1 MFSDFINKQGN
12 RTCFIINH
20 KNMKKNYALLL
31 LSVAALTAN
40 AQQINGDFD
49 SAWEKCVPWDSKGNT
64 MTEGVQ
70 PQGWHMANVL
80 LAGKVGEKITRS
92 AKGEPANYAVKVKNI
107 YNSAVKQNIPG
118 YFTLG
123 TPWATAE
130 TKNLSVRN
138 SDGGTFGGKEF
149 TYHPDAISFEYQ
161 RDNSNGT
168 DEPATVLAYL
178 WNGTWTQKDVP
189 GNTALGALAW
199 WGSATRVDMQN
210 RERNVLGINKT
221 ATGGDVTKTEGA
233 TLVATI
239 DHAITESTEG
249 EWKTDTIPFVYKKG
263 CETAGVENINVI
275 FSSANYFGPQS
286 DIKKGNSLTVD
297 NVKLIYYHALSSLK
311 PTDNNGN
318 DIDINFS
325 PDTLNYTVEST
336 YDPYWTTVGY
346 TKKGVGATVE
356 TAYDDLTGQYVLTV
370 KGEDYDAETNPEAMS
385 VYTIQYQKAAPTLT
399 SLNVAGHEF
408 IPVGNTSTDFTAT
421 GNCYTDE
428 ISYVASSEK
437 ATVEQTY
444 NEAEHK
450 LTLTVSEAGCPSS
463 VYTVTFEGQSK
474 EAAYQIANADFENW
488 TDDEN
493 AKIAEGWNSFDTAAG
508 LFASFAS
515 MSPMPQKI
523 EGYKGNGVRIVSK
536 DLLGTYANGNLTTGH
551 INMGSTNPTDAS
563 NYNFTDR
570 TDVNGNMPFA
580 GRPDAF
586 EVYARFTPGTAK
598 AAADAEQ
605 EQPALQGRVQ
615 LILHKDA
622 AYHDP
627 EIAEMADEKVGSANV
642 LIPATEEWT
651 KFTGEFSYTTDVT
664 PEVQYLLA
672 SATTNPVPGASKDD
686 QLDLDELRLIYYS
699 TLKDLQIDG
708 KTVEGFSPEKTEYAI
723 ESDNADILNTI
734 TVEKKGVG
742 ASVEKNVD
750 LTNNVC
756 TITVK
761 GNDYDVNPANKTV
774 YTVKL
779 THTTSIGSVSADNA
793 ANHKTYTIG
802 GVRTD
807 KPAAGLYIVDG
818 KKKMVK

>member
-1 MFSDFINKQGN
+1 MFSGFIQEQLNHTLLIKNNK
-12 RTCFIINH
+12 
-20 KNMKKNYALLL
+20 MKKNYALLL

-64 MTEGVQ
+64 FSKGVQ
-70 PQGWHMANVL
+70 PQGWHMANVV
-80 LAGKVGEKITRS
+80 LAGEVGEKVTRS
-92 AKGEPANYAVKVKNI
+92 AEDEPANYAVKVNNI
-107 YNSAVKQNIPG
+107 YNSIVKQNIPG

-130 TKNLSVRN
+130 TKGVKVRN

-189 GNTALGALAW
+189 GNNAIGVFS
-199 WGSATRVDMQN
+199 WGSATRVDMLN
-210 RERNVLGINKT
+210 RERNVLGMSKT

-249 EWKTDTIPFVYKKG
+249 EWKTDTIPFVYKEG

-286 DIKKGNSLTVD
+286 DIKAGNSLTVD

-311 PTDNNGN
+311 PTDNYGY
-318 DIDINFS
+318 DVDINFS
-325 PDTLNYTVEST
+325 PDTFNYTVEST
-336 YDPYWTTVGY
+336 YDPDWTTVGY

-356 TAYDDLTGQYVLTV
+356 AAYDDLTGQYVLTV

-408 IPVGNTSTDFTAT
+408 IPVGNTSTNFTAT

-444 NEAEHK
+444 DEAEHK

-536 DLLGTYANGNLTTGH
+536 DLWVAYANGNITTGH
-551 INMGSTNPTDAS
+551 INMGSTDPTDAS

-598 AAADAEQ
+598 AATDEAQ

-627 EIAEMADEKVGSANV
+627 ELAEMADEKVGSANV

-651 KFTGEFSYTTDVT
+651 KFTGEFSYTTDEA

-708 KTVEGFSPEKTEYAI
+708 KTIEGFSPEKTEYTI
-723 ESDNADILNTI
+723 ESDNADLLNTI
-734 TVEKKGVG
+734 TFEKKGVG

-750 LTNNVC
+750 LTNKVC
-756 TITVK
+756 TITVY

-779 THTTSIGSVSADNA
+779 TPTTSIGSVSADNA
-793 ANHKTYTIG
+793 ANHKTYTLG
-802 GVRTD
+802 GVRIN

-818 KKKMVK
+818 KKKVIK

>member
-1 MFSDFINKQGN
+1 MFSGFIQEQLNHTLLIKNNK
-12 RTCFIINH
+12 
-20 KNMKKNYALLL
+20 MKKNYALLL
-31 LSVAALTAN
+31 LSVVALTAN

-49 SAWEKCVPWDSKGNT
+49 AAWEKCVPWDSKGNT
-64 MTEGVQ
+64 MKKGVQ
-70 PQGWHMANVL
+70 PQGWHMANVV
-80 LAGKVGEKITRS
+80 LAGEVGEKVTRS
-92 AKGEPANYAVKVKNI
+92 AEDEPANYAVKVNNI
-107 YNSAVKQNIPG
+107 YNSIVKQNIPG

-130 TKNLSVRN
+130 TKGVKVRN
-138 SDGGTFGGKEF
+138 SDGGTFGGMKF

-189 GNTALGALAW
+189 GNNAIGVFS
-199 WGSATRVDMQN
+199 WGNATRVDMQN
-210 RERNVLGINKT
+210 RERNVLGMSKT

-249 EWKTDTIPFVYKKG
+249 EWKTDTIPFVYKEG

-286 DIKKGNSLTVD
+286 DIKAGNSLTVD

-311 PTDNNGN
+311 PTDNNGY
-318 DIDINFS
+318 DVDINFS
-325 PDTLNYTVEST
+325 PDTFNYTVEST
-336 YDPYWTTVGY
+336 YDPNRTTVGY

-356 TAYDDLTGQYVLTV
+356 AAYDDLTGQYVLTV

-408 IPVGNTSTDFTAT
+408 IPMDNTCKDFTAT

-444 NEAEHK
+444 DEAEHK

-463 VYTVTFEGQSK
+463 VYTVTFEGKSK

-536 DLLGTYANGNLTTGH
+536 DLWVAYANGNLTTGH
-551 INMGSTNPTDAS
+551 INMGSADPTDAS

-598 AAADAEQ
+598 AATDEAQ

-627 EIAEMADEKVGSANV
+627 ELAEMADEKVGSANV

-651 KFTGEFSYTTDVT
+651 KFTGEFSYTTDAT

-708 KTVEGFSPEKTEYAI
+708 KTVEGFSPEKTEYTI
-723 ESDNADILNTI
+723 ESDNADLLNTI
-734 TVEKKGVG
+734 TFEKKGVG

-750 LTNNVC
+750 PINNVC

-779 THTTSIGSVSADNA
+779 TSTTSIGSVSADNA
-793 ANHKTYTIG
+793 ANHKTYTLG
-802 GVRTD
+802 GVRIN

-818 KKKMVK
+818 KKKVVK

>member
-1 MFSDFINKQGN
+1 
-12 RTCFIINH
+12 
-20 KNMKKNYALLL
+20 MKKDYALIL
-31 LSVAALTAN
+31 LSVTALTAN
-40 AQQINGDFD
+40 AQQINGNFD
-49 SAWEKCVPWDSKGNT
+49 SEWVKCVPWDSKGNT
-64 MTEGVQ
+64 SKKGMQ
-70 PQGWHMANVL
+70 PQGWNMANVV
-80 LAGKVGEKITRS
+80 LAGEVGEKLTRS
-92 AKGEPANYAVKVKNI
+92 AEGEPANYAVKVNNI
-107 YNSAVKQNIPG
+107 YNKTAKQNVPG
-118 YFTLG
+118 YFSLG

-130 TKNLSVRN
+130 TKGLNVRN
-138 SDGGTFGGKEF
+138 SDGGVFGGKKF

-168 DEPATVLAYL
+168 DEQATVLAYL

-189 GNTALGALAW
+189 GNTAIGVFG
-199 WGSATRVDMQN
+199 WGNATRVDMQN
-210 RERNVLGINKT
+210 RDRNVLGMDET
-221 ATGGDVTKTEGA
+221 ATGGEVTKTEGA
-233 TLVATI
+233 TLVASLNY
-239 DHAITESTEG
+239 AITESTDG
-249 EWKTDTIPFVYKKG
+249 EWKTDTIPFVYTEG
-263 CETAGVENINVI
+263 CENAGVENINVV
-275 FSSANYFGPQS
+275 FSSTNYFGAQS
-286 DIKKGNSLTVD
+286 DIKPGNSLSVD

-311 PTDNNGN
+311 PTDDYGY

-325 PDTLNYTVEST
+325 PDTYNYTVEST
-336 YDPYWTTVGY
+336 YDPDWTTVGY

-356 TAYDDLTGQYVLTV
+356 TAYDDLTGQYVITV

-408 IPVGNTSTDFTAT
+408 IPAGNTNKNFTAT
-421 GNCYTDE
+421 GNCYVNE
-428 ISYVASSEK
+428 ISYVASSEN

-444 NEAEHK
+444 DEAENK
-450 LTLTVSEAGCPSS
+450 LTLTVSETGCPSS
-463 VYTVTFEGQSK
+463 VYTVAFEGKSK
-474 EAAYQIANADFENW
+474 EAAYQIPNSDFENW
-488 TDDEN
+488 TGDES
-493 AKIAEGWNSFDTAAG
+493 AKLAEGWNSFDTAAG
-508 LFASFAS
+508 LFASFAA

-523 EGYKGNGVRIVSK
+523 EGYNGNGVRIVSK
-536 DLLGTYANGNLTTGH
+536 DLWVAYANGNLTTGH
-551 INMGSTNPTDAS
+551 INMGSTNPADAT

-598 AAADAEQ
+598 AQEGD

-627 EIAEMADEKVGSANV
+627 ELAEMVDKKVASANV

-651 KFTGEFSYTTDVT
+651 KFTGEFSYATDEA

-686 QLDLDELRLIYYS
+686 QLDLDDLRLIYYS

-708 KTVEGFSPEKTEYAI
+708 KTIEGFSPENTEYDI

-734 TVEKKGVG
+734 TFEKKGVG
-742 ASVEKNVD
+742 ATVEKNVD
-750 LTNNVC
+750 LINNVC
-756 TITVK
+756 TITVY
-761 GNDYDVNPANKTV
+761 GNDYDVNPDNKTV
-774 YTVKL
+774 YTIKL
-779 THTTSIGSVSADNA
+779 TRATAISNISADNA

-802 GVRTD
+802 GVRVNN
-807 KPAAGLYIVDG
+807 KPATGLYIVDG
-818 KKKMVK
+818 KKKVVK

>member
-1 MFSDFINKQGN
+1 MFSGFIQEQLNHTLLIKNNK
-12 RTCFIINH
+12 
-20 KNMKKNYALLL
+20 MKKNYALLL

-49 SAWEKCVPWDSKGNT
+49 SEWEKCVPWDSKGNT
-64 MTEGVQ
+64 FSKGVQ
-70 PQGWHMANVL
+70 PQGWHMANVV
-80 LAGKVGEKITRS
+80 LAGEVGEKVTRS
-92 AKGEPANYAVKVKNI
+92 AEDEPANYAVKVNNI
-107 YNSAVKQNIPG
+107 YNSIVKQNIPG

-130 TKNLSVRN
+130 TKGVKVRN

-189 GNTALGALAW
+189 GNNAIGVFS

-210 RERNVLGINKT
+210 RERNVLGMSKT

-249 EWKTDTIPFVYKKG
+249 EWKTDTIPFVYKEG

-286 DIKKGNSLTVD
+286 DIKAGNSLTVD

-311 PTDNNGN
+311 PTDNNGY
-318 DIDINFS
+318 DVDINFS

-336 YDPYWTTVGY
+336 YDPNWTTVGY

-356 TAYDDLTGQYVLTV
+356 TAYDDLTGQYVITV

-408 IPVGNTSTDFTAT
+408 IPMDNTSKDFTAT

-444 NEAEHK
+444 DEAEHK

-463 VYTVTFEGQSK
+463 VYTVTFEGKSK

-536 DLLGTYANGNLTTGH
+536 DLWVAYANGNLTTGH
-551 INMGSTNPTDAS
+551 INMGSADPTDAS

-627 EIAEMADEKVGSANV
+627 ELAEMADEKVGSANV

-651 KFTGEFSYTTDVT
+651 KFTGEFSYTTDEA
-664 PEVQYLLA
+664 PEMQYLLA

-699 TLKDLQIDG
+699 TLKGLQIDG
-708 KTVEGFSPEKTEYAI
+708 KTIEGFSPEKTEYTI
-723 ESDNADILNTI
+723 ESDNADLLNTI

-742 ASVEKNVD
+742 ARVEKDVD
-750 LTNNVC
+750 PINNVC
-756 TITVK
+756 TITVY

-779 THTTSIGSVSADNA
+779 TSTTSIGSVSADNA

-802 GVRTD
+802 GVRIN

-818 KKKMVK
+818 KKKVVK

>member
-1 MFSDFINKQGN
+1 MFSGFINKQGN
-12 RTCFIINH
+12 RTCFIINYN
-20 KNMKKNYALLL
+20 KMKKNYALLL

-64 MTEGVQ
+64 TKKGVQ
-70 PQGWHMANVL
+70 PQGWHMANVV
-80 LAGKVGEKITRS
+80 LAGTVGEKITRS
-92 AKGEPANYAVKVKNI
+92 AEGEPANYAVKVSNI
-107 YNSAVKQNIPG
+107 YNKTAKQNVPG
-118 YFTLG
+118 YFSLG

-130 TKNLSVRN
+130 TWFTKVRN

-189 GNTALGALAW
+189 GNTEVGIAG
-199 WGSATRVDMQN
+199 WGNATRVDMEN

-249 EWKTDTIPFVYKKG
+249 EWKTDTIPFVYKEG

-311 PTDNNGN
+311 PTDNNGY
-318 DIDINFS
+318 DVDINFS

-336 YDPYWTTVGY
+336 YDPNRTTVGY

-408 IPVGNTSTDFTAT
+408 IPMDNTSKDFTAT

-428 ISYVASSEK
+428 ISYVASSER

-444 NEAEHK
+444 DEAEHK

-463 VYTVTFEGQSK
+463 VYTVTFEGKSK

-536 DLLGTYANGNLTTGH
+536 DLWVAYANGNLTTGH
-551 INMGSTNPTDAS
+551 INMGSANPADAT

-598 AAADAEQ
+598 AVTDEAE

-651 KFTGEFSYTTDVT
+651 KFTGEFSYTTDAT

-708 KTVEGFSPEKTEYAI
+708 KTIEGFSPEKTEYTI
-723 ESDNADILNTI
+723 ESNNADILNTI

-742 ASVEKNVD
+742 ASVDKDVD

-779 THTTSIGSVSADNA
+779 TPKTSIGSVSADNA

-818 KKKMVK
+818 KKKVVK

>member
-1 MFSDFINKQGN
+1 
-12 RTCFIINH
+12 
-20 KNMKKNYALLL
+20 MKKNYALLL

-49 SAWEKCVPWDSKGNT
+49 SEWEKCVPWDSKGNT
-64 MTEGVQ
+64 FSKGVQ
-70 PQGWHMANVL
+70 PQGWHMANVV
-80 LAGKVGEKITRS
+80 LAGEVGEKVTRS
-92 AKGEPANYAVKVKNI
+92 AEDEPANYAVKVNNI
-107 YNSAVKQNIPG
+107 YNSIVKQNIPG

-130 TKNLSVRN
+130 TFITKVRN
-138 SDGGTFGGKEF
+138 SDGGTFGGMEF

-178 WNGTWTQKDVP
+178 WKGTWTQKDVP
-189 GNTALGALAW
+189 GNTAIGLLSW
-199 WGSATRVDMQN
+199 WGNATRVDMEN
-210 RERNVLGINKT
+210 RERNVLGMGGT
-221 ATGGDVTKTEGA
+221 ATGGDVTKTDGA

-249 EWKTDTIPFVYKKG
+249 EWKTDTIPFVYKEG

-286 DIKKGNSLTVD
+286 DIKAGNSLTVD

-311 PTDNNGN
+311 PTDNNGY
-318 DIDINFS
+318 DVDINFS

-336 YDPYWTTVGY
+336 YDPDWTTVGY

-356 TAYDDLTGQYVLTV
+356 AAYDDLTGQYVITV

-408 IPVGNTSTDFTAT
+408 VTAGNTSTDFTAT

-428 ISYVASSEK
+428 VSYAVSSEN

-444 NEAEHK
+444 DEAEHK
-450 LTLTVSEAGCPSS
+450 LTLTVSETGCPSS

-508 LFASFAS
+508 IFASFAS

-536 DLLGTYANGNLTTGH
+536 NLWVAYANGNITTGH
-551 INMGSTNPTDAS
+551 INMGSTNPADAT

-598 AAADAEQ
+598 AATDEAE

-627 EIAEMADEKVGSANV
+627 EMAEMADEKVGSANV

-651 KFTGEFSYTTDVT
+651 KFTGEFSYTTDAT

-686 QLDLDELRLIYYS
+686 QLDLDELHLIYYS

-708 KTVEGFSPEKTEYAI
+708 KTIEEFAPEKTEYTI
-723 ESDNADILNTI
+723 ESDNADLLNTI
-734 TVEKKGVG
+734 TFEKKGVG
-742 ASVEKNVD
+742 ARVEKDVD

-756 TITVK
+756 TITVY

-779 THTTSIGSVSADNA
+779 TSTTSIGSVSADNA
-793 ANHKTYTIG
+793 ANHKTYTLG
-802 GVRTD
+802 GVRIN

-818 KKKMVK
+818 KKKVMK

>member
-1 MFSDFINKQGN
+1 M
-12 RTCFIINH
+12 
-20 KNMKKNYALLL
+20 
-31 LSVAALTAN
+31 
-40 AQQINGDFD
+40 
-49 SAWEKCVPWDSKGNT
+49 
-64 MTEGVQ
+64 
-70 PQGWHMANVL
+70 
-80 LAGKVGEKITRS
+80 
-92 AKGEPANYAVKVKNI
+92 
-107 YNSAVKQNIPG
+107 
-118 YFTLG
+118 
-123 TPWATAE
+123 
-130 TKNLSVRN
+130 
-138 SDGGTFGGKEF
+138 
-149 TYHPDAISFEYQ
+149 
-161 RDNSNGT
+161 
-168 DEPATVLAYL
+168 
-178 WNGTWTQKDVP
+178 
-189 GNTALGALAW
+189 
-199 WGSATRVDMQN
+199 
-210 RERNVLGINKT
+210 
-221 ATGGDVTKTEGA
+221 
-233 TLVATI
+233 
-239 DHAITESTEG
+239 
-249 EWKTDTIPFVYKKG
+249 
-263 CETAGVENINVI
+263 
-275 FSSANYFGPQS
+275 
-286 DIKKGNSLTVD
+286 D

-311 PTDNNGN
+311 PTDNYGY
-318 DIDINFS
+318 DVDINFS
-325 PDTLNYTVEST
+325 PDTFNYTVEST
-336 YDPYWTTVGY
+336 YDPDWTTVGY

-356 TAYDDLTGQYVLTV
+356 AAYDDLTDQYVITV

-408 IPVGNTSTDFTAT
+408 VTAGSTSTDFTAT

-428 ISYVASSEK
+428 VSYVASSEK

-444 NEAEHK
+444 DEAKHK

-463 VYTVTFEGQSK
+463 VYTVTFEGKSK

-508 LFASFAS
+508 IFASFAS

-536 DLLGTYANGNLTTGH
+536 DLLGVAYANGNLTTGH
-551 INMGSTNPTDAS
+551 INMGSTNPADAT

-598 AAADAEQ
+598 AATDEAE

-651 KFTGEFSYTTDVT
+651 KFTGEFSYATDEA

-708 KTVEGFSPEKTEYAI
+708 KTIEGFSPEKTEYTI
-723 ESDNADILNTI
+723 ESDNADLLNTI
-734 TVEKKGVG
+734 TFEKKGVG

-750 LTNNVC
+750 PINNVC

-779 THTTSIGSVSADNA
+779 TSTTSIGSVSADNA
-793 ANHKTYTIG
+793 ANHKTYTLG
-802 GVRTD
+802 GVRIN

>member
-1 MFSDFINKQGN
+1 MFSGFIQEQLNHTLLIKNNK
-12 RTCFIINH
+12 
-20 KNMKKNYALLL
+20 MKKNYALLL

-49 SAWEKCVPWDSKGNT
+49 AAWEKCVPWDSKGNT
-64 MTEGVQ
+64 TPQGVQ
-70 PQGWHMANVL
+70 PQGWHMANVV
-80 LAGKVGEKITRS
+80 LAGKVGEKVTRS
-92 AKGEPANYAVKVKNI
+92 AEDEPANYAVKVNNI
-107 YNSAVKQNIPG
+107 YNSIVKQNIPG

-130 TKNLSVRN
+130 TLFTKVRN
-138 SDGGTFGGKEF
+138 SDGGTFGGMEF

-168 DEPATVLAYL
+168 DEQATVLAYL

-189 GNTALGALAW
+189 GNTEVGVFG
-199 WGSATRVDMQN
+199 WGSATRVDMEN
-210 RERNVLGINKT
+210 RERNVLGMGGT

-249 EWKTDTIPFVYKKG
+249 EWKTDTIPFVYKEG

-286 DIKKGNSLTVD
+286 DIKAGNSLTVD

-311 PTDNNGN
+311 PTDNYGY
-318 DIDINFS
+318 DVDINFS
-325 PDTLNYTVEST
+325 PDTFNYTVEST
-336 YDPYWTTVGY
+336 YDPDWTTVGY

-356 TAYDDLTGQYVLTV
+356 AAYDDLTGQYVITV

-408 IPVGNTSTDFTAT
+408 VTAGSTSTDFTAT

-428 ISYVASSEK
+428 VSYVASSEK

-444 NEAEHK
+444 DEAEHK

-493 AKIAEGWNSFDTAAG
+493 TKIAEGWNSFDTAAG
-508 LFASFAS
+508 IFASFAS

-536 DLLGTYANGNLTTGH
+536 DLWVAYANGNITTGH
-551 INMGSTNPTDAS
+551 INMGSANPADAT

-598 AAADAEQ
+598 AATDEAE

-627 EIAEMADEKVGSANV
+627 EMAEMADEKVGSANV

-651 KFTGEFSYTTDVT
+651 KFTGEFSYATDAT

-686 QLDLDELRLIYYS
+686 QLDLDELHLIYYS

-708 KTVEGFSPEKTEYAI
+708 KTIKGFSPEKTEYTI
-723 ESDNADILNTI
+723 ESDNADLLNTI
-734 TVEKKGVG
+734 TFEKKGVG

-750 LTNNVC
+750 PINNVC
-756 TITVK
+756 TITVY

-779 THTTSIGSVSADNA
+779 TSTTSIGSISADNA
-793 ANHKTYTIG
+793 ANHKTYTLG
-802 GVRTD
+802 GVRIN

-818 KKKMVK
+818 KKKVVK

>member
-1 MFSDFINKQGN
+1 MFSGFIQEQLNHTLLIKNNK
-12 RTCFIINH
+12 
-20 KNMKKNYALLL
+20 MKKNYALLL

-49 SAWEKCVPWDSKGNT
+49 SEWEKCVPWDSKGNT
-64 MTEGVQ
+64 FSKGVQ
-70 PQGWHMANVL
+70 PQGWHMANVV
-80 LAGKVGEKITRS
+80 LAGEVGEKVTRS
-92 AKGEPANYAVKVKNI
+92 AEDEPANYAVKVNNI
-107 YNSAVKQNIPG
+107 YNSIVKQNIPG

-130 TKNLSVRN
+130 TKGVKVRN

-149 TYHPDAISFEYQ
+149 PYHPDAISFEYQ

-178 WNGTWTQKDVP
+178 WKGTWTQKDVP
-189 GNTALGALAW
+189 GNNAVGVFS
-199 WGSATRVDMQN
+199 WGSATRVDMEN
-210 RERNVLGINKT
+210 RERNVLGMSKT

-249 EWKTDTIPFVYKKG
+249 EWKTDTIPFVYKEG

-286 DIKKGNSLTVD
+286 DIKAGNSLTVD

-311 PTDNNGN
+311 PTDNYGY
-318 DIDINFS
+318 DVDINFS
-325 PDTLNYTVEST
+325 PDTFNYTVEST
-336 YDPYWTTVGY
+336 YDPDWTTVGY

-356 TAYDDLTGQYVLTV
+356 AAYDDLTGQYVITV

-408 IPVGNTSTDFTAT
+408 IPMDNTSKDFTAT

-437 ATVEQTY
+437 AKMEQTY
-444 NEAEHK
+444 DEAEHK

-536 DLLGTYANGNLTTGH
+536 DLWVAYANGNITTGH
-551 INMGSTNPTDAS
+551 INMGSTDPTDAS

-586 EVYARFTPGTAK
+586 EVYARFAPGTAK
-598 AAADAEQ
+598 AATDEAE

-651 KFTGEFSYTTDVT
+651 KFTGEFSYTTDEA

-699 TLKDLQIDG
+699 TLKNLQIDG
-708 KTVEGFSPEKTEYAI
+708 KTIEGFSPEKTEYTI
-723 ESDNADILNTI
+723 ESDNADLLNTI
-734 TVEKKGVG
+734 TFEKKGVG
-742 ASVEKNVD
+742 ARVEKDVD

-756 TITVK
+756 TITVY

-779 THTTSIGSVSADNA
+779 TSTTSIGSVSADNA
-793 ANHKTYTIG
+793 ANHKTYTLG
-802 GVRTD
+802 GVRIN

-818 KKKMVK
+818 KKKVVK

>member
-1 MFSDFINKQGN
+1 MFSGFIQEQLNHTLLIKNNK
-12 RTCFIINH
+12 
-20 KNMKKNYALLL
+20 MKKNYALLL

-49 SAWEKCVPWDSKGNT
+49 SEWEKCVPWDSKGNT
-64 MTEGVQ
+64 FSKGVQ
-70 PQGWHMANVL
+70 PQGWHMANVV
-80 LAGKVGEKITRS
+80 LAGEVGEKVTRS
-92 AKGEPANYAVKVKNI
+92 AEDEPANYAVKVNNI
-107 YNSAVKQNIPG
+107 YNSIVKQNIPG

-130 TKNLSVRN
+130 TKGVKVRN

-189 GNTALGALAW
+189 GNNAIGVFS

-210 RERNVLGINKT
+210 RERNVLGMSKT

-249 EWKTDTIPFVYKKG
+249 EWKTDTIPFVYKEG
-263 CETAGVENINVI
+263 CETADVENINVI

-286 DIKKGNSLTVD
+286 DIKAGNSLTVD

-318 DIDINFS
+318 DVDINFS
-325 PDTLNYTVEST
+325 PDTFNYTVEST
-336 YDPYWTTVGY
+336 YDSDWTTVGY
-346 TKKGVGATVE
+346 TKKGIGATVE
-356 TAYDDLTGQYVLTV
+356 AAYDDLTGQYVITV

-421 GNCYTDE
+421 GNCYTNE

-444 NEAEHK
+444 DEAEHK

-463 VYTVTFEGQSK
+463 VYTVTFEGKSK

-536 DLLGTYANGNLTTGH
+536 DLWVAYANGNLTTGH
-551 INMGSTNPTDAS
+551 INMGSADPTDAS

-627 EIAEMADEKVGSANV
+627 ELAEMADEKVGSANV

-651 KFTGEFSYTTDVT
+651 KFTGEFSYTTDEA

-708 KTVEGFSPEKTEYAI
+708 KTVEGFSPEKTEYTI
-723 ESDNADILNTI
+723 ESDNADLLNTI
-734 TVEKKGVG
+734 TFEKKGVG

-756 TITVK
+756 TITVY

-779 THTTSIGSVSADNA
+779 TTTTSIGSVSADNA
-793 ANHKTYTIG
+793 ANHKTYTLG
-802 GVRTD
+802 GVRIN

-818 KKKMVK
+818 KKKVIK

>member
-1 MFSDFINKQGN
+1 MFSGFIQEQLNHTLLIKNNK
-12 RTCFIINH
+12 
-20 KNMKKNYALLL
+20 MKKNYALLL

-49 SAWEKCVPWDSKGNT
+49 SEWEKCVPWDSKGNT
-64 MTEGVQ
+64 FSEGVQ
-70 PQGWHMANVL
+70 PQGWHMANVK
-80 LAGKVGEKITRS
+80 LAGKVGEKVTRS
-92 AKGEPANYAVKVKNI
+92 AEDEPANYAVKVKNI
-107 YNSAVKQNIPG
+107 YNSIVNQNIPG

-130 TKNLSVRN
+130 TKGVKVRN

-189 GNTALGALAW
+189 GNNAIGVFS
-199 WGSATRVDMQN
+199 WGSATHVDMAN
-210 RERNVLGINKT
+210 RERNVLGMSKT
-221 ATGGDVTKTEGA
+221 ATGGDVTKTDGT

-249 EWKTDTIPFVYKKG
+249 EWKTDTIPFVYKEG

-286 DIKKGNSLTVD
+286 DIKAGNSLTVD

-311 PTDNNGN
+311 PTDNNGY
-318 DIDINFS
+318 DVDINFS
-325 PDTLNYTVEST
+325 PDTFNYTVEST
-336 YDPYWTTVGY
+336 YAPDWTTVGY

-356 TAYDDLTGQYVLTV
+356 TAYDDLTGQYVITV

-408 IPVGNTSTDFTAT
+408 IPMDNTSKDFTAT
-421 GNCYTDE
+421 GNCYTNE

-444 NEAEHK
+444 DEAEHK

-463 VYTVTFEGQSK
+463 VYTVTFEGKSK

-536 DLLGTYANGNLTTGH
+536 DLWVAYANGNLTTGH
-551 INMGSTNPTDAS
+551 INMGSADPTDAS

-570 TDVNGNMPFA
+570 TDVNGNMPLA

-598 AAADAEQ
+598 ATADAEQ

-627 EIAEMADEKVGSANV
+627 ELAEMADEKVGSANV

-651 KFTGEFSYTTDVT
+651 KFTGEFSYTTDEA

-699 TLKDLQIDG
+699 TLKGLQIDG
-708 KTVEGFSPEKTEYAI
+708 KTIEGFSPEKTEYTI
-723 ESDNADILNTI
+723 ESDNADLLNTI
-734 TVEKKGVG
+734 TFEKKGVG
-742 ASVEKNVD
+742 ARVEKDVD

-756 TITVK
+756 TITVY

-779 THTTSIGSVSADNA
+779 TTTTSIGSVSADNA
-793 ANHKTYTIG
+793 ANHKTYTLG
-802 GVRTD
+802 GVRIN

-818 KKKMVK
+818 KKKVIK

>member
-1 MFSDFINKQGN
+1 
-12 RTCFIINH
+12 
-20 KNMKKNYALLL
+20 MKKNYALLL

-49 SAWEKCVPWDSKGNT
+49 AAWEKCVPWDSKGNT
-64 MTEGVQ
+64 MSEGVQ
-70 PQGWHMANVL
+70 PQGWHMANVK
-80 LAGKVGEKITRS
+80 LAGKVGEKVTRS
-92 AKGEPANYAVKVKNI
+92 AEDEPTNYAVKVKNI
-107 YNSAVKQNIPG
+107 YNSIVKQNIPG

-130 TKNLSVRN
+130 TKGVKVRN

-168 DEPATVLAYL
+168 DEQATVLAYL

-189 GNTALGALAW
+189 GNNAVGVFS
-199 WGSATRVDMQN
+199 WGSATRVDMEN
-210 RERNVLGINKT
+210 RERNVLGMGET

-249 EWKTDTIPFVYKKG
+249 EWKTDTIPFVYKEG

-286 DIKKGNSLTVD
+286 DIKAGNSLTVD

-311 PTDNNGN
+311 PTDNYGY
-318 DIDINFS
+318 DVDINFS
-325 PDTLNYTVEST
+325 PDTFNYTVEST
-336 YDPYWTTVGY
+336 YDPDWTTVGY

-356 TAYDDLTGQYVLTV
+356 AAYDDLTGQYVITV

-428 ISYVASSEK
+428 VSYVASSEK

-444 NEAEHK
+444 DEAEHK

-463 VYTVTFEGQSK
+463 VYTVTFEGKSK

-536 DLLGTYANGNLTTGH
+536 DLLGVAYANGNLTTGH
-551 INMGSTNPTDAS
+551 INMGSTNPADAT

-598 AAADAEQ
+598 AATDEAE
-605 EQPALQGRVQ
+605 EQPALQGRIQ

-627 EIAEMADEKVGSANV
+627 ELAEMADEKVGSANV
-642 LIPATEEWT
+642 LIPATEEWS
-651 KFTGEFSYTTDVT
+651 KFTGEFSYTTDEA

-708 KTVEGFSPEKTEYAI
+708 KTVEEFSPEKTEYTI
-723 ESDNADILNTI
+723 ESDNADLLNTI
-734 TVEKKGVG
+734 TFEKKGVG
-742 ASVEKNVD
+742 ARVEKNVD
-750 LTNNVC
+750 PINNVC
-756 TITVK
+756 TITVY

-779 THTTSIGSVSADNA
+779 TPTTSIGSVSADNA
-793 ANHKTYTIG
+793 ANHKTYTLG
-802 GVRTD
+802 GVRIN

-818 KKKMVK
+818 KKKVVK

>member
-1 MFSDFINKQGN
+1 MFSGFIQEQLNHTLLIKNNK
-12 RTCFIINH
+12 
-20 KNMKKNYALLL
+20 MKKNYALLL

-49 SAWEKCVPWDSKGNT
+49 AAWEKCVPWDSKGNT
-64 MTEGVQ
+64 MKKGVQ
-70 PQGWHMANVL
+70 PQGWHMANVVL
-80 LAGKVGEKITRS
+80 GGEVGEKVTRS
-92 AKGEPANYAVKVKNI
+92 AEDEPANYAVKVNNI
-107 YNSAVKQNIPG
+107 YNSIVKQNIPG

-130 TKNLSVRN
+130 TKGVKVRN

-189 GNTALGALAW
+189 GNNAIGVFS
-199 WGSATRVDMQN
+199 WGNATRVDMQN

-249 EWKTDTIPFVYKKG
+249 EWKTDTIPFVYKEG

-286 DIKKGNSLTVD
+286 DIKAGNSLTVD

-311 PTDNNGN
+311 PTDNNGY
-318 DIDINFS
+318 DVDINFS

-356 TAYDDLTGQYVLTV
+356 AAYDDLTGQYVITV

-408 IPVGNTSTDFTAT
+408 IPVGNTSKDFTAT

-437 ATVEQTY
+437 AKVEQTY
-444 NEAEHK
+444 DEAEHK

-536 DLLGTYANGNLTTGH
+536 DLLGIYANGNITTGH

-627 EIAEMADEKVGSANV
+627 ELAEMADEKVGSANV

-651 KFTGEFSYTTDVT
+651 KFTGEFSYTTDAT

-708 KTVEGFSPEKTEYAI
+708 KTVEGFSPEKTEYTI

-742 ASVEKNVD
+742 ANVEKDVD

-779 THTTSIGSVSADNA
+779 TPTTSIGSVSADNA
-793 ANHKTYTIG
+793 ANHKTYTLG
-802 GVRTD
+802 GVRIN

-818 KKKMVK
+818 KKKVVK

>member
-1 MFSDFINKQGN
+1 
-12 RTCFIINH
+12 
-20 KNMKKNYALLL
+20 MKKNYALLL

-49 SAWEKCVPWDSKGNT
+49 AAWEKCVPWDSKGNT
-64 MTEGVQ
+64 FSKGVQ
-70 PQGWHMANVL
+70 PQGWNMANVV
-80 LAGKVGEKITRS
+80 LAGTVGEKITRS
-92 AKGEPANYAVKVKNI
+92 AEDEPANYAVKVNNI
-107 YNSAVKQNIPG
+107 YNSIVKQNIPG

-130 TKNLSVRN
+130 TKGTSVRN
-138 SDGGTFGGKEF
+138 SDGGTFGGMKF

-168 DEPATVLAYL
+168 DEQATVLAYL

-189 GNTALGALAW
+189 GNNAVGVFS
-199 WGSATRVDMQN
+199 WGSATRVDMEN
-210 RERNVLGINKT
+210 RERNVLGMSKT

-249 EWKTDTIPFVYKKG
+249 EWKTDTIPFVYKEG

-286 DIKKGNSLTVD
+286 DIKAGNSLTVD

-311 PTDNNGN
+311 PTDNYGY
-318 DIDINFS
+318 DVDINFS
-325 PDTLNYTVEST
+325 PDTFNYTVEST
-336 YDPYWTTVGY
+336 YDPDWTTVGY

-356 TAYDDLTGQYVLTV
+356 AAYDDLTGQYVLTV

-408 IPVGNTSTDFTAT
+408 VTASSTSTDFTAT

-444 NEAEHK
+444 DEAEHK

-463 VYTVTFEGQSK
+463 VYTVTFEGKSK

-598 AAADAEQ
+598 AATEEAEQ

-627 EIAEMADEKVGSANV
+627 EMAEMADEKVGSANV

-651 KFTGEFSYTTDVT
+651 KFTGEFSYTTDAT

-686 QLDLDELRLIYYS
+686 QLDLDELHLIYYS

-708 KTVEGFSPEKTEYAI
+708 KTIEGFSPENTEYTI
-723 ESDNADILNTI
+723 ESDNADLLNTI
-734 TVEKKGVG
+734 TFEKKGVG
-742 ASVEKNVD
+742 ASVEKDVD

-756 TITVK
+756 TITVY
-761 GNDYDVNPANKTV
+761 GNDYEVNPANKTV

-779 THTTSIGSVSADNA
+779 TPTTSIGSVSADNA

-818 KKKMVK
+818 KKKVVK

>member
-1 MFSDFINKQGN
+1 MFSGFIQEQLNHTLLIKNNK
-12 RTCFIINH
+12 
-20 KNMKKNYALLL
+20 MKKNYALLL

-64 MTEGVQ
+64 MSEGVQ

-92 AKGEPANYAVKVKNI
+92 AEDEPANYAVKVKNI

-199 WGSATRVDMQN
+199 WGNATRVDMQN
-210 RERNVLGINKT
+210 RERNVLGMSKT

-239 DHAITESTEG
+239 DHAITESTKG
-249 EWKTDTIPFVYKKG
+249 EWKTDTIPFVYKEG

-275 FSSANYFGPQS
+275 FSSSNYFGPQS
-286 DIKKGNSLTVD
+286 DIKAGNSLTVD

-311 PTDNNGN
+311 PTDNNGY
-318 DIDINFS
+318 DVDINFS
-325 PDTLNYTVEST
+325 PDTFNYTVEST
-336 YDPYWTTVGY
+336 YDPDWTTVGY

-356 TAYDDLTGQYVLTV
+356 AAYDDLTGQYVITV

-408 IPVGNTSTDFTAT
+408 VTAGSTSTNFTAT

-444 NEAEHK
+444 DEAEHK

-536 DLLGTYANGNLTTGH
+536 DLWVAYANGNITTGH
-551 INMGSTNPTDAS
+551 INMGSADPTDAS

-586 EVYARFTPGTAK
+586 EVYARFTPGTSK
-598 AAADAEQ
+598 AATDEAE

-627 EIAEMADEKVGSANV
+627 ELAEMADEKVGSANV

-651 KFTGEFSYTTDVT
+651 KFTGEFSYTTDEA

-708 KTVEGFSPEKTEYAI
+708 KTIEGFSPEKTEYTI
-723 ESDNADILNTI
+723 ESDNADLLNTI
-734 TVEKKGVG
+734 TFEKKGVG

-750 LTNNVC
+750 PINNVC
-756 TITVK
+756 TITVY

-779 THTTSIGSVSADNA
+779 TPTTSIGSVSADNA
-793 ANHKTYTIG
+793 ANHKTYTLG
-802 GVRTD
+802 GVRIN

-818 KKKMVK
+818 KKKVVK

>member
-49 SAWEKCVPWDSKGNT
+49 AAWEKCVPWDSKGNT
-64 MTEGVQ
+64 MKKGMQ
-70 PQGWHMANVL
+70 PQGWHMANVV
-80 LAGKVGEKITRS
+80 LAGEVGEKITRS
-92 AKGEPANYAVKVKNI
+92 AEDEPANYAVKVKNI

-130 TKNLSVRN
+130 TWFTKVRN
-138 SDGGTFGGKEF
+138 SDGGVFGGKEF
-149 TYHPDAISFEYQ
+149 IYHPDAISFEYQ

-168 DEPATVLAYL
+168 DEQATVLAYL

-189 GNTALGALAW
+189 GNTEVGVFG
-199 WGSATRVDMQN
+199 WGNATRVDMQN
-210 RERNVLGINKT
+210 RERNVLGMSKT
-221 ATGGDVTKTEGA
+221 ATGGDVTKTDGA

-249 EWKTDTIPFVYKKG
+249 EWKTDTIPFVYKEG

-286 DIKKGNSLTVD
+286 DIKAGNSLTVD

-708 KTVEGFSPEKTEYAI
+708 KTVEGFSPEKTEYTI

-779 THTTSIGSVSADNA
+779 TPPTSIGSVSADNA

-818 KKKMVK
+818 KKKVVK

>member
-1 MFSDFINKQGN
+1 
-12 RTCFIINH
+12 
-20 KNMKKNYALLL
+20 MKKNYALLL

-49 SAWEKCVPWDSKGNT
+49 AAWEKCVPWDSKGNT
-64 MTEGVQ
+64 FSKGVQ
-70 PQGWHMANVL
+70 PQGWHMANVV
-80 LAGKVGEKITRS
+80 LAGEVGEKVTRS
-92 AKGEPANYAVKVKNI
+92 AEDEPANYAVKVNNI
-107 YNSAVKQNIPG
+107 YNSIVKQNIPG

-130 TKNLSVRN
+130 TKGVKVRN
-138 SDGGTFGGKEF
+138 SDGGTFGGMKF

-189 GNTALGALAW
+189 GNNAVGVFS
-199 WGSATRVDMQN
+199 WGSATRVDMEN
-210 RERNVLGINKT
+210 RERNVLGMGET
-221 ATGGDVTKTEGA
+221 ATGGDVTKTDGA

-249 EWKTDTIPFVYKKG
+249 EWKTDTIPFVYKEG

-275 FSSANYFGPQS
+275 FCSTNYFGAQS
-286 DIKKGNSLTVD
+286 DIKAGNSLTVD
-297 NVKLIYYHALSSLK
+297 NVKLIYYHGLSSLK
-311 PTDNNGN
+311 PTDNYGY
-318 DIDINFS
+318 DVDINFS
-325 PDTLNYTVEST
+325 PDTYNYTVEST
-336 YDPYWTTVGY
+336 YDPDWTTVSY

-356 TAYDDLTGQYVLTV
+356 AAYDDLTGQYVITV

-408 IPVGNTSTDFTAT
+408 VTAGNTSTDFTAT

-428 ISYVASSEK
+428 VSYAVSSEN

-444 NEAEHK
+444 DEAEHK
-450 LTLTVSEAGCPSS
+450 LTLTVSETGCPSS

-536 DLLGTYANGNLTTGH
+536 DLWVAYANGNITTGH
-551 INMGSTNPTDAS
+551 INMGSANPADAT

-598 AAADAEQ
+598 AATDEAE

-627 EIAEMADEKVGSANV
+627 EMAEMADEKVGSANV

-651 KFTGEFSYTTDVT
+651 KFTGEFSYTTDAT

-686 QLDLDELRLIYYS
+686 LLDLDELHLIYYS

-723 ESDNADILNTI
+723 ESDNADLLNTI
-734 TVEKKGVG
+734 TFEKKGVG
-742 ASVEKNVD
+742 ASVEKDVD

-756 TITVK
+756 TITVY

-779 THTTSIGSVSADNA
+779 TSTTSIGSVSADNA
-793 ANHKTYTIG
+793 ANHKTYTLG
-802 GVRTD
+802 GVRIN
-807 KPAAGLYIVDG
+807 KSAAGLYIVDG
-818 KKKMVK
+818 KKKVVK

>member
-1 MFSDFINKQGN
+1 
-12 RTCFIINH
+12 
-20 KNMKKNYALLL
+20 MKKNYALLL

-49 SAWEKCVPWDSKGNT
+49 SEWEKCVPWDSKGNT
-64 MTEGVQ
+64 MKKGMQ
-70 PQGWHMANVL
+70 PQGWHMANVV
-80 LAGKVGEKITRS
+80 LAGEVGEKVTRS
-92 AKGEPANYAVKVKNI
+92 AEDEPANYAVKVNNI
-107 YNSAVKQNIPG
+107 YNSIVKQNIPG

-130 TKNLSVRN
+130 TKGVKVRN
-138 SDGGTFGGKEF
+138 SDGGTFGGMKF

-189 GNTALGALAW
+189 GNNAIGVFS
-199 WGSATRVDMQN
+199 WGNATRVDMQN
-210 RERNVLGINKT
+210 RERNVLGMSKT

-249 EWKTDTIPFVYKKG
+249 EWKTDTIPFVYKEG

-275 FSSANYFGPQS
+275 FSSTNYFGPQS
-286 DIKKGNSLTVD
+286 DIKAGNSLTVD

-311 PTDNNGN
+311 PTDDYGS
-318 DIDINFS
+318 DVDINFS
-325 PDTLNYTVEST
+325 PDTYNYTVEST
-336 YDPYWTTVGY
+336 YDPDWTTVGY
-346 TKKGVGATVE
+346 TKKGIGATVE
-356 TAYDDLTGQYVLTV
+356 AAYDDLTGQYVLTV

-421 GNCYTDE
+421 GNCYTNE

-437 ATVEQTY
+437 ATVEQAY
-444 NEAEHK
+444 DEAEHK
-450 LTLTVSEAGCPSS
+450 LTFTVSEAGCPSS

-536 DLLGTYANGNLTTGH
+536 DLWVAYANGNLTTGH
-551 INMGSTNPTDAS
+551 INMGNTDPTDAS

-598 AAADAEQ
+598 AVTDEAE

-627 EIAEMADEKVGSANV
+627 ELAEMADEKVGSANV

-651 KFTGEFSYTTDVT
+651 KFTGEFSYTTDEA

-708 KTVEGFSPEKTEYAI
+708 KTVEGFSPEKTEYTI
-723 ESDNADILNTI
+723 ESDNADLLNTI
-734 TVEKKGVG
+734 TFEKKGVG

-750 LTNNVC
+750 PINNVC
-756 TITVK
+756 TITVY

-779 THTTSIGSVSADNA
+779 TSKTSIGSVSADNA

-802 GVRTD
+802 GVRIN
-807 KPAAGLYIVDG
+807 KPAAGLYIVAG
-818 KKKMVK
+818 KKKVVK

>member
-1 MFSDFINKQGN
+1 
-12 RTCFIINH
+12 
-20 KNMKKNYALLL
+20 MKKNYALLL
-31 LSVAALTAN
+31 LSVAALSAN

-49 SAWEKCVPWDSKGNT
+49 SEWKKCVPWDSKGNT
-64 MTEGVQ
+64 TPKGVQ
-70 PQGWHMANVL
+70 PQGWHMANVV
-80 LAGKVGEKITRS
+80 LAGTVGEKVTRS
-92 AKGEPANYAVKVKNI
+92 AEDEPANYAVKVNNI
-107 YNSAVKQNIPG
+107 YNSIVKQNIPG

-130 TKNLSVRN
+130 TKGVKVRN

-189 GNTALGALAW
+189 GNNAVGVFS
-199 WGSATRVDMQN
+199 WGSATRVDMEN
-210 RERNVLGINKT
+210 RERNVLGMSKT

-249 EWKTDTIPFVYKKG
+249 EWKTDTIPFVYKDG

-275 FSSANYFGPQS
+275 FSSANYFRPQS
-286 DIKKGNSLTVD
+286 DIKAGNSLTVD

-311 PTDNNGN
+311 PTDNYGY
-318 DIDINFS
+318 DVDINFS
-325 PDTLNYTVEST
+325 PDTYNYTVEST
-336 YDPYWTTVGY
+336 YDPDWTTVGY
-346 TKKGVGATVE
+346 TQKGVGATVE
-356 TAYDDLTGQYVLTV
+356 AAYDDLTGQYIITV

-408 IPVGNTSTDFTAT
+408 VTAGSTSTDFTAT

-428 ISYVASSEK
+428 ISYAVSSEK

-444 NEAEHK
+444 DEAEHK
-450 LTLTVSEAGCPSS
+450 LTLTVSETGCPSS

-523 EGYKGNGVRIVSK
+523 EGYKGNGVRIISK
-536 DLLGTYANGNLTTGH
+536 DLWVAYANGNITTGH
-551 INMGSTNPTDAS
+551 INMGSADPTDAS

-598 AAADAEQ
+598 AATDEAE

-627 EIAEMADEKVGSANV
+627 ELAEMADEKVGSANV

-686 QLDLDELRLIYYS
+686 QLDLDELHLIYYS

-708 KTVEGFSPEKTEYAI
+708 KTVEGFSPENTEYTI
-723 ESDNADILNTI
+723 ESDNTDLLNTI
-734 TVEKKGVG
+734 TFEKKGAG
-742 ASVEKNVD
+742 ASVEKDVD

-756 TITVK
+756 TITVY

-779 THTTSIGSVSADNA
+779 TSTTSIGSVSADNA
-793 ANHKTYTIG
+793 ANHKTYTLG
-802 GVRTD
+802 GVRIN

-818 KKKMVK
+818 KKKVVK

>member
-1 MFSDFINKQGN
+1 MFSGFIQEQLNHTLLIKNNK
-12 RTCFIINH
+12 
-20 KNMKKNYALLL
+20 MKKNYALLL

-64 MTEGVQ
+64 LSKGVQ
-70 PQGWHMANVL
+70 PQGWHMANVV
-80 LAGKVGEKITRS
+80 LAGEVGEKVTRS
-92 AKGEPANYAVKVKNI
+92 AEDEPANYAVKVNNI
-107 YNSAVKQNIPG
+107 YNSIVKQNIPG

-189 GNTALGALAW
+189 GNNAIGLLTW
-199 WGSATRVDMQN
+199 WGNATRVDMEN
-210 RERNVLGINKT
+210 RERNVLGMSKT
-221 ATGGDVTKTEGA
+221 ATGGDVTKTDGA

-249 EWKTDTIPFVYKKG
+249 EWKTDTIPFVYKEG

-286 DIKKGNSLTVD
+286 DIKAGNSLTVD

-311 PTDNNGN
+311 PTDNYGY
-318 DIDINFS
+318 DVDINFS
-325 PDTLNYTVEST
+325 PDTFNYTVEST
-336 YDPYWTTVGY
+336 YDPDWTTVGY

-356 TAYDDLTGQYVLTV
+356 AAYDDLTGQYVITV

-408 IPVGNTSTDFTAT
+408 VTAGSTSTNFTAT

-444 NEAEHK
+444 DEAEHK

-536 DLLGTYANGNLTTGH
+536 DLWVAYANGNITTGH
-551 INMGSTNPTDAS
+551 INMGSTNPADAT

-651 KFTGEFSYTTDVT
+651 KFTGEFSYTTDEA

-708 KTVEGFSPEKTEYAI
+708 KTVEGFSPEKTEYTI
-723 ESDNADILNTI
+723 ESDNADLLNTI

-742 ASVEKNVD
+742 ASVDKDVD

-756 TITVK
+756 TITVY
-761 GNDYDVNPANKTV
+761 GNDYDVNPTNKTV

-779 THTTSIGSVSADNA
+779 TPTTSIGSVSADNA
-793 ANHKTYTIG
+793 ANHKTYTLG
-802 GVRTD
+802 GVRIN

-818 KKKMVK
+818 KKKVVK

>member
-1 MFSDFINKQGN
+1 
-12 RTCFIINH
+12 
-20 KNMKKNYALLL
+20 MKKNYALLL

-49 SAWEKCVPWDSKGNT
+49 AAWEKCVPWDSKGNT
-64 MTEGVQ
+64 LSQGVQ
-70 PQGWHMANVL
+70 PQGWHMANVV
-80 LAGKVGEKITRS
+80 LAGKVGEKVTRS
-92 AKGEPANYAVKVKNI
+92 AEDEPANYAVMVKNI

-118 YFTLG
+118 YITLG

-138 SDGGTFGGKEF
+138 SDGGTFGGMEF
-149 TYHPDAISFEYQ
+149 KYHPDAISFEYQ

-168 DEPATVLAYL
+168 DEPATVIAYL

-189 GNTALGALAW
+189 GNTAIGLLSW
-199 WGSATRVDMQN
+199 WGNATRVDMEN
-210 RERNVLGINKT
+210 RECNVLGMSKT

-249 EWKTDTIPFVYKKG
+249 EWKTDTIPFVYKEG

-286 DIKKGNSLTVD
+286 DIKAGNSLTVD

-311 PTDNNGN
+311 PTDNYGY
-318 DIDINFS
+318 DVDINFS
-325 PDTLNYTVEST
+325 PDTFNYTVEST
-336 YDPYWTTVGY
+336 YDPDWTTVGY
-346 TKKGVGATVE
+346 TKKGIGATVE
-356 TAYDDLTGQYVLTV
+356 AVYDDLTGQYVITV

-408 IPVGNTSTDFTAT
+408 VTAGSTSTDFTAT

-428 ISYVASSEK
+428 ISYAVSSEK

-444 NEAEHK
+444 DEAEHK
-450 LTLTVSEAGCPSS
+450 LTLTVSETGCPSS

-493 AKIAEGWNSFDTAAG
+493 AKLAEGWNSFDTAAG

-536 DLLGTYANGNLTTGH
+536 DLWVAYANGNITTGH
-551 INMGSTNPTDAS
+551 INMGSTNPADAT

-627 EIAEMADEKVGSANV
+627 EIAEMAGEKVGSANV

-686 QLDLDELRLIYYS
+686 QLDLDELHLIYYS

-708 KTVEGFSPEKTEYAI
+708 KTIEGFSPEKTEYAI
-723 ESDNADILNTI
+723 ESDNADLLNTI

-742 ASVEKNVD
+742 ASVEKDVD

-756 TITVK
+756 TITVY

-779 THTTSIGSVSADNA
+779 TSTTSIGSISADNA
-793 ANHKTYTIG
+793 ANHKTYTLG
-802 GVRTD
+802 GVRIN

-818 KKKMVK
+818 KKKVVK

>member
-1 MFSDFINKQGN
+1 MFSGFIQEQLNHTLLIKNNK
-12 RTCFIINH
+12 
-20 KNMKKNYALLL
+20 MKKNYALLL

-49 SAWEKCVPWDSKGNT
+49 SEWEKCVPWDSKGNT
-64 MTEGVQ
+64 FSKGVQ
-70 PQGWHMANVL
+70 PQGWHMTNVV
-80 LAGKVGEKITRS
+80 LAGEVGEKVTRS
-92 AKGEPANYAVKVKNI
+92 AEDEPANYAVKVNNI
-107 YNSAVKQNIPG
+107 YNSIVKQNIPG

-130 TKNLSVRN
+130 TKGVKVRN

-168 DEPATVLAYL
+168 DEQATVLAYL

-189 GNTALGALAW
+189 GNNAIGVFS
-199 WGSATRVDMQN
+199 WGNATRVDMQN

-249 EWKTDTIPFVYKKG
+249 EWKTDTIPFIYKEG

-286 DIKKGNSLTVD
+286 DIKAGNSLTVD

-346 TKKGVGATVE
+346 TKNGIGATVE
-356 TAYDDLTGQYVLTV
+356 AAYDDLTGQYVITV

-408 IPVGNTSTDFTAT
+408 ISMSNTSTNFTAT

-428 ISYVASSEK
+428 VSYVASSEK

-444 NEAEHK
+444 DEAEHK

-463 VYTVTFEGQSK
+463 VYTVTFEGKSK

-536 DLLGTYANGNLTTGH
+536 DLWVAYANGNLTTGH
-551 INMGSTNPTDAS
+551 INMGNTDPTDAS

-598 AAADAEQ
+598 AATDEAE

-627 EIAEMADEKVGSANV
+627 ELAEMADEKVGSANV

-651 KFTGEFSYTTDVT
+651 KFTGEFSYTTDEA

-708 KTVEGFSPEKTEYAI
+708 KTIEGFSPEKTEYTI
-723 ESDNADILNTI
+723 ESDNADLLNTI
-734 TVEKKGVG
+734 TFDKNGVG
-742 ASVEKNVD
+742 ASVEKDVD

-756 TITVK
+756 TITVY

-779 THTTSIGSVSADNA
+779 TSTTSIGSVSADNA
-793 ANHKTYTIG
+793 ANHKTYTLG
-802 GVRTD
+802 GVRIN

-818 KKKMVK
+818 KKKVVK

>member
-1 MFSDFINKQGN
+1 MFSGFKAKQLNHTLLIKNNK
-12 RTCFIINH
+12 
-20 KNMKKNYALLL
+20 MKKNYALLL

-49 SAWEKCVPWDSKGNT
+49 SEWEKCVPWDSKGNT
-64 MTEGVQ
+64 FSKGVQ
-70 PQGWHMANVL
+70 PQGWHMANVV
-80 LAGKVGEKITRS
+80 LAGEVGEKITRS
-92 AKGEPANYAVKVKNI
+92 AKDEPANYAVKVNNI
-107 YNSAVKQNIPG
+107 YNSIVKQNIPG

-130 TKNLSVRN
+130 TKGVKVRN

-168 DEPATVLAYL
+168 DEQATVLAYL

-189 GNTALGALAW
+189 GNNAVGVFS
-199 WGSATRVDMQN
+199 WGSATRVDMEN
-210 RERNVLGINKT
+210 RERNVLGMGET
-221 ATGGDVTKTEGA
+221 ATGGDVTKTDGA

-249 EWKTDTIPFVYKKG
+249 EWKTDTIPFVYKEG

-286 DIKKGNSLTVD
+286 DIKAGNSLTVD

-311 PTDNNGN
+311 PTDNNGY
-318 DIDINFS
+318 DVDINFS
-325 PDTLNYTVEST
+325 PDTFNYTVEST
-336 YDPYWTTVGY
+336 YDPDWTTVGY

-356 TAYDDLTGQYVLTV
+356 AAYDDLTGQYVITV

-408 IPVGNTSTDFTAT
+408 VTAGSTSKDFTAT

-444 NEAEHK
+444 DEAEHK

-536 DLLGTYANGNLTTGH
+536 DLWVAYANGNITTGH
-551 INMGSTNPTDAS
+551 INMGSTDPTDAS

-598 AAADAEQ
+598 AATDEAE
-605 EQPALQGRVQ
+605 EQPALQGRLQ

-627 EIAEMADEKVGSANV
+627 ELAEMANEKVGSANV

-651 KFTGEFSYTTDVT
+651 KFTGEFSYTTDEA

-708 KTVEGFSPEKTEYAI
+708 KTIEGFSPEKTEYTI
-723 ESDNADILNTI
+723 DSDNADLLNTI
-734 TVEKKGVG
+734 TFEKKGVG

-750 LTNNVC
+750 PINKVC
-756 TITVK
+756 TITVY

-779 THTTSIGSVSADNA
+779 TSTTSISSVSADNA
-793 ANHKTYTIG
+793 ANHKTYTLG
-802 GVRTD
+802 GVRIN

-818 KKKMVK
+818 KKKVVK

>member
-1 MFSDFINKQGN
+1 MFSGFIQEQLNHTLLIKNNK
-12 RTCFIINH
+12 
-20 KNMKKNYALLL
+20 MKKNYALLL

-64 MTEGVQ
+64 FSKGVQ
-70 PQGWHMANVL
+70 PQGWHMANVV
-80 LAGKVGEKITRS
+80 LAGEVGEKVTRS
-92 AKGEPANYAVKVKNI
+92 AEDEPANYAVKVNNI
-107 YNSAVKQNIPG
+107 YNSIVKQNIPG

-130 TKNLSVRN
+130 TKGVKVRN

-189 GNTALGALAW
+189 GNNAIGVFS
-199 WGSATRVDMQN
+199 WGSATRVDMLN
-210 RERNVLGINKT
+210 RERNVLGMSKT

-249 EWKTDTIPFVYKKG
+249 EWKTDTIPFVYKEG

-286 DIKKGNSLTVD
+286 DIKAGNSLTVD

-311 PTDNNGN
+311 PTDDYGY
-318 DIDINFS
+318 DVDINFS
-325 PDTLNYTVEST
+325 PDTFNYTVEST
-336 YDPYWTTVGY
+336 YDPDWTTVGY

-356 TAYDDLTGQYVLTV
+356 AAYDDLTGQYVITV

-408 IPVGNTSTDFTAT
+408 IPVGNTSTNFTAT
-421 GNCYTDE
+421 GNCYTAE
-428 ISYVASSEK
+428 VSYVASSEK

-444 NEAEHK
+444 DEAEHK
-450 LTLTVSEAGCPSS
+450 LTLTVSETGCPSS
-463 VYTVTFEGQSK
+463 VYTVTFEGKSK

-536 DLLGTYANGNLTTGH
+536 DLLGVAYANGNLTTGH
-551 INMGSTNPTDAS
+551 INMGSTNPADAT

-598 AAADAEQ
+598 AATDEAE

-627 EIAEMADEKVGSANV
+627 ELAEMANEKVGSANV

-651 KFTGEFSYTTDVT
+651 KFTGEFSYTTDEA

-708 KTVEGFSPEKTEYAI
+708 KTIEGFSPEKTEYTI
-723 ESDNADILNTI
+723 ESDNADLLNTI
-734 TVEKKGVG
+734 TFEKKGVG
-742 ASVEKNVD
+742 ARVEKDVD
-750 LTNNVC
+750 PINNVC
-756 TITVK
+756 TITVY

-779 THTTSIGSVSADNA
+779 TSTTSIGSVSADNA
-793 ANHKTYTIG
+793 ANHKTYTLG
-802 GVRTD
+802 GVRIN

-818 KKKMVK
+818 KKKVIK

>member
-1 MFSDFINKQGN
+1 MFSGFINKQGN
-12 RTCFIINH
+12 RTCFIINYN
-20 KNMKKNYALLL
+20 KMKKNYALLL

-40 AQQINGDFD
+40 AQQINGNFD
-49 SAWEKCVPWDSKGNT
+49 SEWEKCVPWDSKGNT
-64 MTEGVQ
+64 TKKGVQ
-70 PQGWHMANVL
+70 PQGWHMANVV
-80 LAGKVGEKITRS
+80 LAGEVGTKITRS
-92 AKGEPANYAVKVKNI
+92 AEGEPANYAVKVSNI
-107 YNSAVKQNIPG
+107 YNKTAKQNVPG
-118 YFTLG
+118 YFSLG

-130 TKNLSVRN
+130 TWFTKVRN
-138 SDGGTFGGKEF
+138 SDGGVFGGKEF
-149 TYHPDAISFEYQ
+149 TCHPDAISFEYQ
-161 RDNSNGT
+161 RDNSKGT
-168 DEPATVLAYL
+168 DEQATVLAYL

-189 GNTALGALAW
+189 GNTEVGIIG
-199 WGSATRVDMQN
+199 WGNATRVDMQN

-249 EWKTDTIPFVYKKG
+249 EWKTDTIPFVYKEG

-286 DIKKGNSLTVD
+286 DIKAGNSLTVD

-318 DIDINFS
+318 DLDINFS

-336 YDPYWTTVGY
+336 YNPDWTTVGY
-346 TKKGVGATVE
+346 TKKGVGASVE

-408 IPVGNTSTDFTAT
+408 IPVGNTSKDFTAT

-428 ISYVASSEK
+428 VSYVASSEK

-444 NEAEHK
+444 DEAEHK

-536 DLLGTYANGNLTTGH
+536 DLLGIYANGNITTGH
-551 INMGSTNPTDAS
+551 INMGSTNPADAT

-598 AAADAEQ
+598 AATDEAEQ
-605 EQPALQGRVQ
+605 EQSALQGRVQ

-627 EIAEMADEKVGSANV
+627 EMAEMADEKVGSANV

-651 KFTGEFSYTTDVT
+651 KFTGEFSYATDEA

-708 KTVEGFSPEKTEYAI
+708 KTIEEFSPEKTEYTI
-723 ESDNADILNTI
+723 ESNNADLLNTI
-734 TVEKKGVG
+734 TFEKKGVG
-742 ASVEKNVD
+742 ARVEKDVD
-750 LTNNVC
+750 PINNVC
-756 TITVK
+756 TITVY

-779 THTTSIGSVSADNA
+779 TTTTSIGSVSADNA

-802 GVRTD
+802 GVRIN

-818 KKKMVK
+818 KKKVVK

>member
-1 MFSDFINKQGN
+1 
-12 RTCFIINH
+12 
-20 KNMKKNYALLL
+20 MKKNYALLL

-49 SAWEKCVPWDSKGNT
+49 AAWEKCVPWDSKGNT
-64 MTEGVQ
+64 MKKGVQ
-70 PQGWHMANVL
+70 PQGWHMANVV
-80 LAGKVGEKITRS
+80 LAGEVGEKITRS
-92 AKGEPANYAVKVKNI
+92 AKDEPANYAVKVNNI
-107 YNSAVKQNIPG
+107 YNSIVKQNIPG

-130 TKNLSVRN
+130 TKGFSVRN

-168 DEPATVLAYL
+168 DEQATVLAYL

-189 GNTALGALAW
+189 GNNAIGVFS
-199 WGSATRVDMQN
+199 WGNATRVDMQN
-210 RERNVLGINKT
+210 RERNVLGMSKT

-249 EWKTDTIPFVYKKG
+249 EWKTDTIPFVYKEG

-286 DIKKGNSLTVD
+286 DIKAGNSLTVD

-311 PTDNNGN
+311 PTDNNGY
-318 DIDINFS
+318 DVDINFS
-325 PDTLNYTVEST
+325 PDTFNYTVEST
-336 YDPYWTTVGY
+336 YDPDWTTVGY
-346 TKKGVGATVE
+346 TKKGIGATVE
-356 TAYDDLTGQYVLTV
+356 AVYDDLTGQYIITV

-408 IPVGNTSTDFTAT
+408 IPMDNTSKDFTAT

-437 ATVEQTY
+437 AKVEQTY
-444 NEAEHK
+444 DEAEHK

-508 LFASFAS
+508 LLASFAS

-536 DLLGTYANGNLTTGH
+536 DLLGVAYANGNITTGH
-551 INMGSTNPTDAS
+551 INMGSTDPTDAS

-598 AAADAEQ
+598 AATDEAE

-627 EIAEMADEKVGSANV
+627 ELAEMADEKVGSANV

-651 KFTGEFSYTTDVT
+651 KFTGEFSYSTDEA

-708 KTVEGFSPEKTEYAI
+708 KTIEGFSPEKTEYTI
-723 ESDNADILNTI
+723 ESDNADLLNTI
-734 TVEKKGVG
+734 TFEKKGVG

-750 LTNNVC
+750 PINNVC
-756 TITVK
+756 TITVY

-779 THTTSIGSVSADNA
+779 TPTTSIGSVSADNA
-793 ANHKTYTIG
+793 ANHKTYTLG
-802 GVRTD
+802 GVRIN

>member
-1 MFSDFINKQGN
+1 
-12 RTCFIINH
+12 
-20 KNMKKNYALLL
+20 MKKNYALLL

-49 SAWEKCVPWDSKGNT
+49 SEWEKCVPWDSKGNT
-64 MTEGVQ
+64 LSKGVQ
-70 PQGWHMANVL
+70 PEGWHMANVV
-80 LAGKVGEKITRS
+80 LAGTVGEQITRS
-92 AKGEPANYAVKVKNI
+92 AEGEPANYAVKVNNI
-107 YNSAVKQNIPG
+107 YNSIVKQNIPG

-130 TKNLSVRN
+130 TKGVKVRN

-168 DEPATVLAYL
+168 DEQATVLAYL

-189 GNTALGALAW
+189 GNNAVGVFS
-199 WGSATRVDMQN
+199 WGSATRVDMEN
-210 RERNVLGINKT
+210 RERNVLGMGET

-249 EWKTDTIPFVYKKG
+249 EWKTDTIPFVYKEG

-286 DIKKGNSLTVD
+286 DIKAGNSLTVD

-311 PTDNNGN
+311 PTDDYGY
-318 DIDINFS
+318 DVDINFS
-325 PDTLNYTVEST
+325 PDTFNYTVEST
-336 YDPYWTTVGY
+336 YDPDWTTVGY

-356 TAYDDLTGQYVLTV
+356 AAYDDLTGQYVITV

-408 IPVGNTSTDFTAT
+408 IPVGNTSTNFTAT

-428 ISYVASSEK
+428 VSYVASSEK

-444 NEAEHK
+444 DEAEHK

-508 LFASFAS
+508 LLASFAS

-536 DLLGTYANGNLTTGH
+536 DLLGVAYANGNITTGH
-551 INMGSTNPTDAS
+551 INMGSTDPTDAS

-605 EQPALQGRVQ
+605 EQPTLQGRVQ

-627 EIAEMADEKVGSANV
+627 ELAEMANEKVGSANV

-651 KFTGEFSYTTDVT
+651 KFTGEFSYTTDEA

-708 KTVEGFSPEKTEYAI
+708 KTIEGFSPEKTEYTI
-723 ESDNADILNTI
+723 ESNNADLLNTI

-750 LTNNVC
+750 PINNVC
-756 TITVK
+756 TITVY

-793 ANHKTYTIG
+793 ANHKTYTLG
-802 GVRTD
+802 GVRIN

-818 KKKMVK
+818 KKKVIK

>member
-1 MFSDFINKQGN
+1 
-12 RTCFIINH
+12 
-20 KNMKKNYALLL
+20 MKKNYALLL

-49 SAWEKCVPWDSKGNT
+49 SEWEKCIPWDSKGNT
-64 MTEGVQ
+64 MKKGVQ
-70 PQGWHMANVL
+70 PQGWHMANVV
-80 LAGKVGEKITRS
+80 LAGEVGEKVTRS
-92 AKGEPANYAVKVKNI
+92 AEDEPANYAVKVNNI
-107 YNSAVKQNIPG
+107 YNSIVKQNIPG

-130 TKNLSVRN
+130 TKGVKVRN

-189 GNTALGALAW
+189 GNNAIGVFS
-199 WGSATRVDMQN
+199 WGSATRVDMLN
-210 RERNVLGINKT
+210 RERNVLGMSKT

-249 EWKTDTIPFVYKKG
+249 EWKTDTIPFVYKEG

-286 DIKKGNSLTVD
+286 DIKAGNSLTVD

-311 PTDNNGN
+311 PTDDYGY
-318 DIDINFS
+318 DVDINFS
-325 PDTLNYTVEST
+325 PDTFNYTVEST
-336 YDPYWTTVGY
+336 YDPDWTTVGY

-356 TAYDDLTGQYVLTV
+356 AAYDDLTGQYVITV

-408 IPVGNTSTDFTAT
+408 IPVGNTSTNFTAT
-421 GNCYTDE
+421 GNCYTAE
-428 ISYVASSEK
+428 VSYVASSEK

-444 NEAEHK
+444 DEAEHK
-450 LTLTVSEAGCPSS
+450 LTLTVSETGCPSS
-463 VYTVTFEGQSK
+463 VYTVTFEGKSK

-536 DLLGTYANGNLTTGH
+536 DLLGVAYANGNLTTGH
-551 INMGSTNPTDAS
+551 INMGSTNPADAT

-598 AAADAEQ
+598 AATDEAE

-627 EIAEMADEKVGSANV
+627 ELAEMANEKVGSANV

-651 KFTGEFSYTTDVT
+651 KFTGEFSYTTDEA

-708 KTVEGFSPEKTEYAI
+708 KTIEGFSPEKTEYTI
-723 ESDNADILNTI
+723 ESDNADLLNTI
-734 TVEKKGVG
+734 TFEKKGVG
-742 ASVEKNVD
+742 ARVEKDVD
-750 LTNNVC
+750 PINNVC
-756 TITVK
+756 TITVY

-779 THTTSIGSVSADNA
+779 TSTTSIGSVSADNA
-793 ANHKTYTIG
+793 ANHKTYTLG
-802 GVRTD
+802 GVRIN

-818 KKKMVK
+818 KKKVIK

>member
-1 MFSDFINKQGN
+1 MFSGFIQEQLNHTLLIKNNK
-12 RTCFIINH
+12 
-20 KNMKKNYALLL
+20 MKKNYALLL

-49 SAWEKCVPWDSKGNT
+49 AAWEKCVPWDSKGNT
-64 MTEGVQ
+64 FSKGMQ
-70 PQGWHMANVL
+70 PQGWHMANVV
-80 LAGKVGEKITRS
+80 LAGEVGEKVTRS
-92 AKGEPANYAVKVKNI
+92 AEDEPANYAVKVNNI
-107 YNSAVKQNIPG
+107 YNSIVKQNIPG

-130 TKNLSVRN
+130 TKGVKVRN

-168 DEPATVLAYL
+168 DEQATVLAYL

-189 GNTALGALAW
+189 GNNAVGVFS
-199 WGSATRVDMQN
+199 WGSATRVDMEN
-210 RERNVLGINKT
+210 RERNVLGMSKT

-249 EWKTDTIPFVYKKG
+249 EWKTDTIPFVYKEG

-286 DIKKGNSLTVD
+286 DIKAGNSLTVD

-311 PTDNNGN
+311 PTDDYGS
-318 DIDINFS
+318 DVDINFS
-325 PDTLNYTVEST
+325 PDTFNYTVEST
-336 YDPYWTTVGY
+336 YDPDWTTVGY

-356 TAYDDLTGQYVLTV
+356 AAYDDLTGQYVITV

-408 IPVGNTSTDFTAT
+408 VTAGSTSTNFTAT

-428 ISYVASSEK
+428 ISYAASSEK

-444 NEAEHK
+444 DEAEHK
-450 LTLTVSEAGCPSS
+450 LTLTVSEAGCPSN

-536 DLLGTYANGNLTTGH
+536 DLWVAYANGNITTGH
-551 INMGSTNPTDAS
+551 INMGSADPTDAS

-598 AAADAEQ
+598 AATDEAE

-651 KFTGEFSYTTDVT
+651 KFTGEFSYTTDEA

-686 QLDLDELRLIYYS
+686 RLDLDELRLIYYS

-708 KTVEGFSPEKTEYAI
+708 KTVEGFSPEKTEYTI
-723 ESDNADILNTI
+723 ESDNADLLNTI

-750 LTNNVC
+750 PINNVC
-756 TITVK
+756 TITVY

-779 THTTSIGSVSADNA
+779 TPTTSIGSVSADNA
-793 ANHKTYTIG
+793 ANHKTYTLG
-802 GVRTD
+802 GVRIN

>member
-1 MFSDFINKQGN
+1 MFSGFIQEQLNHTLLIKNNK
-12 RTCFIINH
+12 
-20 KNMKKNYALLL
+20 MKKNYALLL

-64 MTEGVQ
+64 MKKGVQ
-70 PQGWHMANVL
+70 PQGWHMANVV
-80 LAGKVGEKITRS
+80 LAGEVGEKITRS
-92 AKGEPANYAVKVKNI
+92 AKDEPANYAVKVNNI
-107 YNSAVKQNIPG
+107 YNSIVKQNIPG

-130 TKNLSVRN
+130 TFLTKVRN

-189 GNTALGALAW
+189 GNNAIGVFS
-199 WGSATRVDMQN
+199 WGNATRVDMQN
-210 RERNVLGINKT
+210 RERNVLGMSKT

-249 EWKTDTIPFVYKKG
+249 EWKTDTIPFVYKEG

-286 DIKKGNSLTVD
+286 DIKAGNSLTVD

-311 PTDNNGN
+311 PTDNNGY
-318 DIDINFS
+318 DVDINFS
-325 PDTLNYTVEST
+325 PDTFNYTVEST
-336 YDPYWTTVGY
+336 YDPDWTTVGY

-356 TAYDDLTGQYVLTV
+356 AAYDDLTGQYVITV

-408 IPVGNTSTDFTAT
+408 IPMDNTSKDFTAT

-444 NEAEHK
+444 DEAEHK

-463 VYTVTFEGQSK
+463 VYTVTFEGKSK

-488 TDDEN
+488 TDDKN

-536 DLLGTYANGNLTTGH
+536 DLWVAYANGNITTGH
-551 INMGSTNPTDAS
+551 INMGSTDPTDAS

-627 EIAEMADEKVGSANV
+627 ELAEMADEKVGSANV

-651 KFTGEFSYTTDVT
+651 KFTGEFSYTTDEA

-708 KTVEGFSPEKTEYAI
+708 KTVEGFSTEKTEYTI
-723 ESDNADILNTI
+723 ESDNADLLNTI
-734 TVEKKGVG
+734 TFEKKGVG

-750 LTNNVC
+750 PINNVC
-756 TITVK
+756 TITVY

-779 THTTSIGSVSADNA
+779 TSTTSIGSVSADNA
-793 ANHKTYTIG
+793 ANHKTYTLG
-802 GVRTD
+802 GVRIN

-818 KKKMVK
+818 KKKVVK

>member
-1 MFSDFINKQGN
+1 
-12 RTCFIINH
+12 
-20 KNMKKNYALLL
+20 MKKNYALLL

-49 SAWEKCVPWDSKGNT
+49 AAWEKCVPWDSKGNT
-64 MTEGVQ
+64 TPKGVQ
-70 PQGWHMANVL
+70 PQGWHMANVV
-80 LAGKVGEKITRS
+80 LAGEVGEKVTRS
-92 AKGEPANYAVKVKNI
+92 AEDEPANYAVKVNNI
-107 YNSAVKQNIPG
+107 YNSIVKQNIPG

-189 GNTALGALAW
+189 GNNAIGLLTW
-199 WGSATRVDMQN
+199 WGSATRVDMEN
-210 RERNVLGINKT
+210 RERNVLGMSKT

-249 EWKTDTIPFVYKKG
+249 EWKTDTIPFVYKEG

-275 FSSANYFGPQS
+275 FSSSNYFGPQS
-286 DIKKGNSLTVD
+286 DIKAGNSLTVD

-311 PTDNNGN
+311 PTDDYGY
-318 DIDINFS
+318 DVDINFS
-325 PDTLNYTVEST
+325 PDTFNYTVEST
-336 YDPYWTTVGY
+336 YDPDWTTVGY

-356 TAYDDLTGQYVLTV
+356 AAYDDLTGQYVITV

-408 IPVGNTSTDFTAT
+408 VTAGSTSTNFTAT

-444 NEAEHK
+444 DEAEHK

-536 DLLGTYANGNLTTGH
+536 DLWVAYANGNITTGH
-551 INMGSTNPTDAS
+551 INMGSADPTDAS

-586 EVYARFTPGTAK
+586 EVYARFTPGTSK
-598 AAADAEQ
+598 AATDEAE

-627 EIAEMADEKVGSANV
+627 ELAEMADEKVGSANV

-651 KFTGEFSYTTDVT
+651 KFTGEFSYTTDEA

-708 KTVEGFSPEKTEYAI
+708 KTIEGFSPEKTEYTI
-723 ESDNADILNTI
+723 ESDNADLLNTI
-734 TVEKKGVG
+734 TFEKKGVG

-750 LTNNVC
+750 PINNVC
-756 TITVK
+756 TITVY

-779 THTTSIGSVSADNA
+779 TPTTSIGSVSADNA
-793 ANHKTYTIG
+793 ANHKTYTLG
-802 GVRTD
+802 GVRIN

-818 KKKMVK
+818 KKKVVK

>member
-1 MFSDFINKQGN
+1 MFSGFIQEQLNHTLLIKNNK
-12 RTCFIINH
+12 
-20 KNMKKNYALLL
+20 MKKNYALLL

-49 SAWEKCVPWDSKGNT
+49 SEWEKCVPWDSKGNT
-64 MTEGVQ
+64 FSKGVQ
-70 PQGWHMANVL
+70 PQGWHMANVV
-80 LAGKVGEKITRS
+80 LAGEVGEKVTRS
-92 AKGEPANYAVKVKNI
+92 AEDEPANYAVKVNNI
-107 YNSAVKQNIPG
+107 YNSIVKQNIPG

-130 TKNLSVRN
+130 TKGVKVRN

-168 DEPATVLAYL
+168 DEQATVLAYL

-189 GNTALGALAW
+189 GNNAIGVFS
-199 WGSATRVDMQN
+199 WGNATRVDMQN
-210 RERNVLGINKT
+210 RERNVLGMSKT

-249 EWKTDTIPFVYKKG
+249 EWKTDTIPFIYKEG

-286 DIKKGNSLTVD
+286 DIKAGNSLTVD

-311 PTDNNGN
+311 PTDNNGY
-318 DIDINFS
+318 DVDINFS

-356 TAYDDLTGQYVLTV
+356 TAYDDLTGQYVITV

-444 NEAEHK
+444 DEAEHK

-474 EAAYQIANADFENW
+474 EAAFQIANADFENW

-523 EGYKGNGVRIVSK
+523 EGHNGNGVRIVSK
-536 DLLGTYANGNLTTGH
+536 DMLGIYANGNITTGH
-551 INMGSTNPTDAS
+551 INMGSTNPADAT

-598 AAADAEQ
+598 AATDEAQ

-627 EIAEMADEKVGSANV
+627 ELAEMADEKVGSANV

-651 KFTGEFSYTTDVT
+651 KFTGEFSYTTDEA

-708 KTVEGFSPEKTEYAI
+708 KTIEGFSPEKTEYTI
-723 ESDNADILNTI
+723 ESDNAELLNTI
-734 TVEKKGVG
+734 TFEKKGVG
-742 ASVEKNVD
+742 ARVEKDVD

-756 TITVK
+756 TITVY

-779 THTTSIGSVSADNA
+779 TSTTSIGSVSADNA
-793 ANHKTYTIG
+793 ANHKTYTLG
-802 GVRTD
+802 GVRIN
-807 KPAAGLYIVDG
+807 KPTAGLYIVDG
-818 KKKMVK
+818 KKKVVK

>member
-1 MFSDFINKQGN
+1 
-12 RTCFIINH
+12 
-20 KNMKKNYALLL
+20 MKKNYALLL

-49 SAWEKCVPWDSKGNT
+49 AAWEKCVPWDSKGNT
-64 MTEGVQ
+64 TPKGVQ
-70 PQGWHMANVL
+70 PQGWHMANVV
-80 LAGKVGEKITRS
+80 LAGEVGEKVTRS
-92 AKGEPANYAVKVKNI
+92 AEGEPANYAVKVKNI
-107 YNSAVKQNIPG
+107 YNSIVKQNIPG

-189 GNTALGALAW
+189 GNNAIGLLTW
-199 WGSATRVDMQN
+199 WGKATRVDMQN
-210 RERNVLGINKT
+210 RERNVLGMSKT
-221 ATGGDVTKTEGA
+221 ATGGDVTKTDGA

-249 EWKTDTIPFVYKKG
+249 EWKTDTIPFVYKEG

-286 DIKKGNSLTVD
+286 DIKAGNSLTVD

-311 PTDNNGN
+311 PTDDYGS
-318 DIDINFS
+318 DVDINFS
-325 PDTLNYTVEST
+325 PDTFNYTVEST
-336 YDPYWTTVGY
+336 YDPDWTTVGY

-356 TAYDDLTGQYVLTV
+356 TAYDDLTGQYVITV

-408 IPVGNTSTDFTAT
+408 IPMDNTSKDFTAT

-437 ATVEQTY
+437 AKVEQTY
-444 NEAEHK
+444 DEAEHK

-463 VYTVTFEGQSK
+463 VYTVTFEGKSK

-508 LFASFAS
+508 IFASFAS

-536 DLLGTYANGNLTTGH
+536 DLWVAYANGNITTGH
-551 INMGSTNPTDAS
+551 INMGSTNPADAT

-586 EVYARFTPGTAK
+586 EIYARFTPGTAK
-598 AAADAEQ
+598 AATDEAE

-627 EIAEMADEKVGSANV
+627 ELAEMADKKVGSANV

-651 KFTGEFSYTTDVT
+651 KFTGEFSYATDEA

-708 KTVEGFSPEKTEYAI
+708 KTIEGFSPEKTEYTI
-723 ESDNADILNTI
+723 ESDNADLLNTI

-750 LTNNVC
+750 PINNVC
-756 TITVK
+756 TITVY

-779 THTTSIGSVSADNA
+779 TPTTSIGSVSADNA
-793 ANHKTYTIG
+793 ANHKTYTLG
-802 GVRTD
+802 GVRIN

>member
-1 MFSDFINKQGN
+1 
-12 RTCFIINH
+12 
-20 KNMKKNYALLL
+20 MKKNYALLL

-64 MTEGVQ
+64 LSKGVQ
-70 PQGWHMANVL
+70 PQGWHMANVV
-80 LAGKVGEKITRS
+80 LAGEVGEKVTRS
-92 AKGEPANYAVKVKNI
+92 AEDEPANYAVKVKNI
-107 YNSAVKQNIPG
+107 YNSIVDQNIPG
-118 YFTLG
+118 YITLG

-130 TKNLSVRN
+130 TKGVKVRN

-189 GNTALGALAW
+189 GNNAIGVFS
-199 WGSATRVDMQN
+199 WGSATRVDMEN
-210 RERNVLGINKT
+210 RERNVLGMSKT
-221 ATGGDVTKTEGA
+221 ATGGDVTKTDGA

-249 EWKTDTIPFVYKKG
+249 EWKTDTIPFVYKEG

-286 DIKKGNSLTVD
+286 DIKAGNSLTVD

-311 PTDNNGN
+311 PTDNYGY
-318 DIDINFS
+318 DVDINFS
-325 PDTLNYTVEST
+325 PDTFNYTVEST
-336 YDPYWTTVGY
+336 YDPDWTTVGY

-356 TAYDDLTGQYVLTV
+356 AAYDDLTGQYVITV

-408 IPVGNTSTDFTAT
+408 VTAGSTSTNFTAT

-444 NEAEHK
+444 DEAEHK

-536 DLLGTYANGNLTTGH
+536 DLLGVAYANGNLTTGH
-551 INMGSTNPTDAS
+551 INMGSTNPADAT

-598 AAADAEQ
+598 AATDEAE

-627 EIAEMADEKVGSANV
+627 ELAEMANEKVGSANV

-651 KFTGEFSYTTDVT
+651 KFTGEFSYTTDEA

-708 KTVEGFSPEKTEYAI
+708 KTVEGFSPEKTEYTI
-723 ESDNADILNTI
+723 ESDNADLLNTI

-742 ASVEKNVD
+742 ASVDKDVD

-756 TITVK
+756 TITVY
-761 GNDYDVNPANKTV
+761 GNDYDVNPTNKTV

-779 THTTSIGSVSADNA
+779 TPTTSIGSVSADNA
-793 ANHKTYTIG
+793 ANHKTYTLG
-802 GVRTD
+802 GVRIN

-818 KKKMVK
+818 KKKVVK

>member
-1 MFSDFINKQGN
+1 MFSGFIQEQLNHTLLIKNNK
-12 RTCFIINH
+12 
-20 KNMKKNYALLL
+20 MKKNYALLL

-64 MTEGVQ
+64 FSKGVQ
-70 PQGWHMANVL
+70 PQGWHMANVV
-80 LAGKVGEKITRS
+80 LAGEVGEKVTRS
-92 AKGEPANYAVKVKNI
+92 AEDEPANYAVKVNNI
-107 YNSAVKQNIPG
+107 YNSIVKQNIPG

-130 TKNLSVRN
+130 TKGVKVRN

-168 DEPATVLAYL
+168 DEQATVLAYL

-189 GNTALGALAW
+189 GNNAIGVFS
-199 WGSATRVDMQN
+199 WGNATRVDMQN
-210 RERNVLGINKT
+210 RERNVLGMSKT

-239 DHAITESTEG
+239 DHAITESIEG
-249 EWKTDTIPFVYKKG
+249 EWKTDTIPFVYKEG

-286 DIKKGNSLTVD
+286 DIKAGNSLTVD

-311 PTDNNGN
+311 PTDNNGY
-318 DIDINFS
+318 DVDINFS
-325 PDTLNYTVEST
+325 PDTFNYTVEST
-336 YDPYWTTVGY
+336 YDPDWTTVGY
-346 TKKGVGATVE
+346 TKKGIGATVE
-356 TAYDDLTGQYVLTV
+356 AAYDDLTGQYVITV

-408 IPVGNTSTDFTAT
+408 IPMDNTSKDFTAT

-444 NEAEHK
+444 DEAEHK

-474 EAAYQIANADFENW
+474 ETAYQIANADFENW

-536 DLLGTYANGNLTTGH
+536 DLWVAYANGNLTTGH
-551 INMGSTNPTDAS
+551 INMGSADPTDAS

-598 AAADAEQ
+598 AATDEAQ

-627 EIAEMADEKVGSANV
+627 ELAEMADEKVGSANV

-651 KFTGEFSYTTDVT
+651 KFTGEFSYTTDEA

-699 TLKDLQIDG
+699 TLKGLQIDG
-708 KTVEGFSPEKTEYAI
+708 KTIEGFSPEKTEYTI
-723 ESDNADILNTI
+723 ESDNADLLNTI
-734 TVEKKGVG
+734 TFEKKGVG
-742 ASVEKNVD
+742 ARVEKDVD

-756 TITVK
+756 TITVY

-779 THTTSIGSVSADNA
+779 TTTTSIGSVSADNA
-793 ANHKTYTIG
+793 ANHKTYTLG
-802 GVRTD
+802 GVRIN

>member
-1 MFSDFINKQGN
+1 
-12 RTCFIINH
+12 
-20 KNMKKNYALLL
+20 MKKNYALLL

-49 SAWEKCVPWDSKGNT
+49 AAWEKCVPWDSKGNT
-64 MTEGVQ
+64 FSKGVQ
-70 PQGWHMANVL
+70 PQGWNMANVV
-80 LAGKVGEKITRS
+80 LAGTVGEKITRS
-92 AKGEPANYAVKVKNI
+92 AEDEPANYAVKVNNI
-107 YNSAVKQNIPG
+107 YNSIVKQNIPG

-130 TKNLSVRN
+130 TKGTSVRN
-138 SDGGTFGGKEF
+138 SDGGTFGGMKF

-168 DEPATVLAYL
+168 DEQATVLAYL

-189 GNTALGALAW
+189 GNNAVGVFS
-199 WGSATRVDMQN
+199 WGSATRVDMEN
-210 RERNVLGINKT
+210 RERNVLGMSKT

-249 EWKTDTIPFVYKKG
+249 EWKTDTIPFVYKEG

-286 DIKKGNSLTVD
+286 DIKAGNSLTVD

-311 PTDNNGN
+311 PTDNYGY
-318 DIDINFS
+318 DVDINFS
-325 PDTLNYTVEST
+325 PDTFNYTVEST
-336 YDPYWTTVGY
+336 YDPDWTTVGY

-356 TAYDDLTGQYVLTV
+356 AAYDDLTGQYVLTV

-408 IPVGNTSTDFTAT
+408 VTASSTSTDFTAT

-444 NEAEHK
+444 DEAEHK

-463 VYTVTFEGQSK
+463 VYTVTFEGKSK

-536 DLLGTYANGNLTTGH
+536 DLWVAYANGNITTGH
-551 INMGSTNPTDAS
+551 INMGSTNPADAT

-598 AAADAEQ
+598 AATEEAEQ

-627 EIAEMADEKVGSANV
+627 EMAEMADEKVGSANV

-651 KFTGEFSYTTDVT
+651 KFTGEFSYTTDAT

-686 QLDLDELRLIYYS
+686 QLDLDELHLIYYS

-708 KTVEGFSPEKTEYAI
+708 KTIEGFSPENTEYTI
-723 ESDNADILNTI
+723 ESDNADLLNTI
-734 TVEKKGVG
+734 TFEKKGVG
-742 ASVEKNVD
+742 ASVEKDVD

-756 TITVK
+756 TITVY
-761 GNDYDVNPANKTV
+761 GNDYEVNPANKTV

-779 THTTSIGSVSADNA
+779 TPTTSIGSISADNA
-793 ANHKTYTIG
+793 ANHKTYTLG
-802 GVRTD
+802 GVRIN

-818 KKKMVK
+818 KKKVVK